1 MKTSNL
7 VYLIVVVAALYV
19 LVPLD
24 HGSELEIVKTESVL
38 SDSEQSNDLERVSI
52 DHTLNVTS
60 QPSDS
65 LNVTPVQEEGEAL
78 PEPSGEQLDSGV
90 LVPDVGVARKWKNQV
105 QDMEPEVVAKAT
117 QKVFERDML
126 TQVQSTLGLDGA
138 EASGVLDYVQYFY
151 TQVREA
157 EQSVI
162 QGLMSERELEEV
174 RDKFYSELSP
184 YMSREFSEKLMNLFR
199 AEEQSMADQGLLG
212 NVGS

>member
-1 MKTSNL
+1 MKKSNL
-7 VYLIVVVAALYV
+7 VYLVVAVAALYV

-90 LVPDVGVARKWKNQV
+90 LVPDGGVARKWKNQV

-126 TQVQSTLGLDGA
+126 AQVQSTLGLDGV

>member
-7 VYLIVVVAALYV
+7 VYLVVAVAALYV

-24 HGSELEIVKTESVL
+24 HGSELEIVKTESVF

>member
-1 MKTSNL
+1 MA
-7 VYLIVVVAALYV
+7 VAALYV

-24 HGSELEIVKTESVL
+24 HGSELEIVKTESVF

-126 TQVQSTLGLDGA
+126 AQVQSTLGLDGV

>member
-65 LNVTPVQEEGEAL
+65 LNVTPVQGEGEAL

-126 TQVQSTLGLDGA
+126 AQVQSTLGLDGV

>member
-105 QDMEPEVVAKAT
+105 QDMEPELVAKAT

-126 TQVQSTLGLDGA
+126 AQVQSTLGLDGA